1 MRRLGLLI
9 TILLAAPVPALAA
22 QDSSTAVGQR
32 VRIKTTTTSQWLV
45 GTLAGADE
53 DSLRLWLQ
61 GPDGARLVAVPRS
74 AVMKFQVS
82 CGEHS
87 NAGRDAIVGGVIF
100 GTLGLIAGL
109 GCESEQNSWFTCSG
123 SDVANLT
130 VLAAAEGAG
139 IGALI
144 GAFSHS
150 ERWQNEPLTRS
161 RVAVAP
167 YGTGVRVSIAF

>member
-1 MRRLGLLI
+1 MR
-9 TILLAAPVPALAA
+9 
-22 QDSSTAVGQR
+22 
-32 VRIKTTTTSQWLV
+32 
-45 GTLAGADE
+45 
-53 DSLRLWLQ
+53 
-61 GPDGARLVAVPRS
+61 
-74 AVMKFQVS
+74 FQVS
-82 CGEHS
+82 RGEHS
-87 NAGRDAIVGGVIF
+87 NAGRDAVVGGAIF

>member
-9 TILLAAPVPALAA
+9 TILLAAPVSALAA

-53 DSLRLWLQ
+53 DSLR
-61 GPDGARLVAVPRS
+61 R
-74 AVMKFQVS
+74 
-82 CGEHS
+82 GEHS
-87 NAGRDAIVGGVIF
+87 NAARDAIVGGVIF